1 MGFNFFSS
9 DTEKSDN
16 KKHSRGRPKRTDE
29 ENRSKRFN
37 LIMKPSTMSELN
49 KLAAQRQL
57 ETGKRT
63 SITELINTVLE
74 KYIEKG
80 DVI

>member
-1 MGFNFFSS
+1 MSFNFFSS

-16 KKHSRGRPKRTDE
+16 KKRSRGRPKRTDE
-29 ENRSKRFN
+29 ENRRKRFN

-49 KLAAQRQL
+49 KIAAKRQL

-63 SITELINTVLE
+63 SITELINSVLE

-80 DVI
+80 EII

>member
-1 MGFNFFSS
+1 MSFNFFSS

-16 KKHSRGRPKRTDE
+16 KKRSRGRPKRTDE

-74 KYIEKG
+74 KCIEKG
-80 DVI
+80 EVI

>member
-1 MGFNFFSS
+1 MSFNFFSS
-9 DTEKSDN
+9 NTENSDN
-16 KKHSRGRPKRTDE
+16 KKRSRGRPKRTDE

-49 KLAAQRQL
+49 KIAAKRQF

-63 SITELINTVLE
+63 SITELINSVLE
-74 KYIEKG
+74 NFINKG
-80 DVI
+80 EVI

>member
-1 MGFNFFSS
+1 MSFNFFSS
-9 DTEKSDN
+9 DTEKADN
-16 KKHSRGRPKRTDE
+16 KKRSRGRPKRTDE

-57 ETGKRT
+57 ETGNRT
-63 SITELINTVLE
+63 SITELINSVLE

-80 DVI
+80 EVI

>member
-1 MGFNFFSS
+1 MSFNFFSS

-16 KKHSRGRPKRTDE
+16 KKRSRGRPKRTDE

-57 ETGKRT
+57 ETGKRI
-63 SITELINTVLE
+63 SITELINSVLE

-80 DVI
+80 EVI

>member
-1 MGFNFFSS
+1 MSFNFFSS

-16 KKHSRGRPKRTDE
+16 KKRSRGRPKRTDG

-80 DVI
+80 EVI

>member
-1 MGFNFFSS
+1 MSFNFFSNNAENS
-9 DTEKSDN
+9 EDRKRN
-16 KKHSRGRPKRTDE
+16 RGRPKRTDA

-49 KLAAQRQL
+49 KIAAKRQL

-63 SITELINTVLE
+63 SITELINSILE
-74 KYIEKG
+74 GFINKG
-80 DVI
+80 EVI

>member
-1 MGFNFFSS
+1 MSFNFFSS

-16 KKHSRGRPKRTDE
+16 KKHSRGRPKRTDG

-80 DVI
+80 EVI

>member
-16 KKHSRGRPKRTDE
+16 KKHNRGRPKRTDE

-49 KLAAQRQL
+49 KIAAKRQL

-63 SITELINTVLE
+63 SITELINSILE
-74 KYIEKG
+74 NFINKG
-80 DVI
+80 AII

>member
-37 LIMKPSTMSELN
+37 LIMKPSTLASLN
-49 KLAAQRQL
+49 TLAAQKQL
-57 ETGKRT
+57 QTGIRT
-63 SITELINTVLE
+63 SVTELINSVLE
-74 KYIEKG
+74 SYISKG
-80 DVI
+80 EIS

>member
-1 MGFNFFSS
+1 MSFNFFSNN
-9 DTEKSDN
+9 TEHSDN
-16 KKHSRGRPKRTDE
+16 KKRGRPKRPDE

-49 KLAAQRQL
+49 KIAAKRQF

-63 SITELINTVLE
+63 SITELINSVLE
-74 KYIEKG
+74 NFINKG
-80 DVI
+80 EVI

>member
-49 KLAAQRQL
+49 KIAAKRQL
-57 ETGKRT
+57 DTGKRT
-63 SITELINTVLE
+63 SITELVNSVLE

-80 DVI
+80 DVF

>member
-37 LIMKPSTMSELN
+37 LIMKPSTLALLN
-49 KLAAQRQL
+49 KLAAQKQL
-57 ETGKRT
+57 QTGIRT
-63 SITELINTVLE
+63 SVTELINTVLE
-74 KYIEKG
+74 YYISKSG
-80 DVI
+80 

>member
-1 MGFNFFSS
+1 MSFNFFSS

-49 KLAAQRQL
+49 KRAAQRQL

-63 SITELINTVLE
+63 SITELIKTVLE

-80 DVI
+80 EVI

>member
-1 MGFNFFSS
+1 MSFNFFSS

-16 KKHSRGRPKRTDE
+16 KKRSRGRSKRTDE

-49 KLAAQRQL
+49 KRAAQRQL
-57 ETGKRT
+57 ATGKRT
-63 SITELINTVLE
+63 SITELINSVLE

-80 DVI
+80 EVI

>member
-1 MGFNFFSS
+1 MSFNFFSS

-16 KKHSRGRPKRTDE
+16 KKRSRGRPKRTDG

-74 KYIEKG
+74 KCIEKG
-80 DVI
+80 EVI